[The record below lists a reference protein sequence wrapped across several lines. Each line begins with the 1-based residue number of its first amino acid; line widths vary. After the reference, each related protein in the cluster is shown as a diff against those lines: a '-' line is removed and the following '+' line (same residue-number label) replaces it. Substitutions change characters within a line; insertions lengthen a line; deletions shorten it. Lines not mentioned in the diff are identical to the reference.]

1 MSATVV
7 ARATHGYIQNV
18 MEALGK
24 SGSQRR
30 WFLIWQER
38 RANGLQMGGAA
49 RRRWMAACG
58 Q

>member
-1 MSATVV
+1 MSAMVV
-7 ARATHGYIQNV
+7 ARAMHGYVQNV
-18 MEALGK
+18 METLGK

-49 RRRWMAACG
+49 RR
-58 Q
+58 